1 MSKKEL
7 NSEFDIKVRAQKQF
21 EESVKEKVKNHQA
34 LNDKEIEHL
43 CPVAFKSHM
52 GQAERIGLGLSKHY
66 SFVPTMKVVND
77 LRELGYECVDATQ
90 VKARKKSTNGYQKH
104 MLTFEHP
111 KYKVDNSEEYP
122 QILLTNSHDGG
133 NAFTLS
139 AGIFRLVCSN
149 GLVIKTEDYGSAR
162 LVHKGY
168 SFEAVQKLVK
178 EFEVTVDEVLT
189 KVTAMK
195 KVELTKEQQI
205 EFAKKAALLRFT
217 AKSYNENNIADVV
230 SIDDLLNVDRKED
243 AGNGLYEVFNR
254 VQESLIQGKY
264 LYAASG
270 KLNDADTKT
279 RKARPIKN
287 FKQSIDVNKKLSELA
302 FELV

>member
-1 MSKKEL
+1 MANLENQNEEAL
-7 NSEFDIKVRAQKQF
+7 RQERVRNTVLAKV
-21 EESVKEKVKNHQA
+21 EKHQA
-34 LNDKEIEHL
+34 LSDDDIRVV
-43 CPVAFKSHM
+43 CPVAFKETMSDREI
-52 GQAERIGLGLSKHY
+52 AKLGLSKHY
-66 SFVPTMKVVND
+66 SFVPTSNVIND
-77 LRELGYECVDATQ
+77 LRSMGWEVVDAKQ
-90 VKARKKSTNGYQKH
+90 VKARKKSTRGYQKH
-104 MLTFEHP
+104 MVTFEHP
-111 KYKVDNSEEYP
+111 DYRVEGAEEFP
-122 QILLTNSHDGG
+122 QLLLTNSHDGG
-133 NAFTLS
+133 NAFQLS

-149 GLVIKTEDYGSAR
+149 GLVIKTEDYGTAR

-178 EFEVTVDEVLT
+178 EFNVTIDEVLT

-217 AKSYNENNIADVV
+217 AKSYNEDNIADVV

-264 LYAASG
+264 LYATNG
-270 KLNDADTKT
+270 KVDRQVGKA